1 MTSRRRDIAQSDL
14 RVFPSIRCIRHLGCG
29 LWKKRKK
36 KYSCSFNLSIN
47 VVAWGQKLHVVYKRF
62 PTYHRQNLLGNLP
75 GISDKS
81 WGLLRHE
88 ETIQKTL
95 HVKSAKNQGQQE
107 ELDETM
113 HCGDVQF
120 FLLSLLLLFFG
131 TFRIW
136 DEFFRGSYRHDAD
149 TRDNEI
155 PGSYLLSRLL
165 RISEKCVRVNSIFF
179 FRSHW

>member
-1 MTSRRRDIAQSDL
+1 MTSRRRDIAQSEL

-107 ELDETM
+107 EPDETM
-113 HCGDVQF
+113 RHCQLDFYSKKTNIYNIHIHHQANHS
-120 FLLSLLLLFFG
+120 LTLTREPLSLV
-131 TFRIW
+131 
-136 DEFFRGSYRHDAD
+136 
-149 TRDNEI
+149 
-155 PGSYLLSRLL
+155 
-165 RISEKCVRVNSIFF
+165 SEWFAWQCICMFVFSE
-179 FRSHW
+179 